1 MVTSLLNVVVSMSS
15 SVPRILRKAKIL
27 NSGWNYNYSIND
39 RKKIE
44 EKYQKGN
51 KKGHLSY
58 PLSSILRMENEF
70 VVTIKFHGTVYHVPL
85 RFSVAPFFRRKMHHN
100 SKKKKKVRYF
110 WSMRFV
116 LLFASL
122 LNLLAVR
129 QHTRSCIQY
138 RPTEEKSCIPC
149 KLHKVCHIE

>member
-58 PLSSILRMENEF
+58 PLSSILRME
-70 VVTIKFHGTVYHVPL
+70 IIFHGTVYYVPL

-100 SKKKKKVRYF
+100 SKKKKVRYF

-116 LLFASL
+116 LLFAPL
-122 LNLLAVR
+122 LNLLAVH